1 MLRGLNRQAAAINR
15 EAVALLGMSGCPT
28 RVEGMTDLRRLAL
41 PASYTEL
48 LGELKSRVRAARTQA
63 IRSVNTQLI
72 GRTILERQA
81 AEGWG
86 SGVIGRLAEDLG
98 AEFPDMKG
106 LSRSNL
112 QYMRSFAEAWPAFDA
127 NVPQPV
133 GHLPWGHIRTIL
145 DKRLGPEARDS
156 YASAAVQH
164 GWSRNVLMNMI
175 MNKTLERTGIAPS
188 NFAEQ
193 LVAPDSELAQ
203 QVAKDP
209 YNFEFLGLSGEV
221 AERELE
227 NALTSRITETLR
239 ELGPGF
245 AFVGRQVHFD
255 VDGDDF
261 YVDLLF
267 FHIEQSRYV
276 VIELKT
282 GKFQPEYAG
291 KLNFYVALVDDML
304 RREHHNET
312 IGILI
317 CGTKNDRSVRYSLGR
332 STSPMA
338 VAAYTYDKLP
348 AAEQRALPNEGNLVA
363 ALEWAEPDN
372 ETETDLS

>member
-1 MLRGLNRQAAAINR
+1 M
-15 EAVALLGMSGCPT
+15 EP
-28 RVEGMTDLRRLAL
+28 MTEPRDLAL
-41 PASYTEL
+41 PTGYTDL
-48 LGELKSRVRAARTQA
+48 LGELKTRVRAARITA
-63 IRSVNTQLI
+63 LRTVNTQLI
-72 GRTILERQA
+72 ELYWSIGNTILERQA
-81 AEGWG
+81 IDGWG
-86 SGVIGRLAEDLG
+86 SRVMSRLADDLR

-112 QYMRSFAEAWPAFDA
+112 FYMRGFAAAWPEPI
-127 NVPQPV
+127 VQQPV
-133 GHLPWGHIRTIL
+133 GQLPWGHITVLL
-145 DKRLGPEARDS
+145 DKLDTASDRTW
-156 YASAAVQH
+156 YASAAVQY

-175 MNKTLERTGIAPS
+175 MNKTLERTGAAPS
-188 NFAEQ
+188 NFVQ
-193 LVAPDSELAQ
+193 RLVGPDSELAQ

-221 AERELE
+221 AERDLE

-261 YVDLLF
+261 YVDMLF
-267 FHIEQSRYV
+267 FNIDQSRYV

-291 KLNFYVALVDDML
+291 KLNFYVALVDDVL
-304 RREHHNET
+304 RRDHHNET

-338 VAAYTYDKLP
+338 VAAYTYDNLP
-348 AAEQRALPNEGNLVA
+348 ASEQQALPNEGHLVA
-363 ALEWAEPDN
+363 ALEWAEPGSD
-372 ETETDLS
+372 TEDGQ

>member
-1 MLRGLNRQAAAINR
+1 
-15 EAVALLGMSGCPT
+15 
-28 RVEGMTDLRRLAL
+28 MTPPRDLVL
-41 PASYTEL
+41 PIGYTEL
-48 LGELKSRVRAARTQA
+48 LSDLKTRVSAARSSA
-63 IRSVNTQLI
+63 IRTVNTQLIELYWSI
-72 GRTILERQA
+72 GRTILERQ
-81 AEGWG
+81 ETESWG
-86 SGVIGRLAEDLG
+86 SGVIGRLADDLRTD
-98 AEFPDMKG
+98 FPDMKG

-112 QYMRSFAEAWPAFDA
+112 FYMRGFAAAWTDPIVQQPAG
-127 NVPQPV
+127 Q
-133 GHLPWGHIRTIL
+133 LPWGHITVLL
-145 DKRLGPEARDS
+145 DKLETHDHRIW
-156 YASAAVQH
+156 YAAAAVRH

-175 MNKTLERTGIAPS
+175 MNKTLERTGAAPS
-188 NFAEQ
+188 NFGQQ

-203 QVAKDP
+203 QIAKDP

-221 AERELE
+221 AERDLE
-227 NALTSRITETLR
+227 NALTGRITETLR

-291 KLNFYVALVDDML
+291 KLNFYVALVDDVL

-317 CGTKNDRSVRYSLGR
+317 CGGKNDRSVRYSLGR
-332 STSPMA
+332 ATSPMA
-338 VAAYTYDKLP
+338 VAAYTYDRLP
-348 AAEQRALPNEGNLVA
+348 PEEQQALPDERHLAA
-363 ALEWAEPDN
+363 ALEWAEPDAA
-372 ETETDLS
+372 SGIS

>member
-1 MLRGLNRQAAAINR
+1 
-15 EAVALLGMSGCPT
+15 
-28 RVEGMTDLRRLAL
+28 MTDARDLTL
-41 PASYTEL
+41 PAGYTDL
-48 LGELKSRVRAARTQA
+48 LGELKVRVRAARIQA
-63 IRSVNTQLI
+63 LRTVNTQLI
-72 GRTILERQA
+72 ELYWSIGKTILERQ
-81 AEGWG
+81 ELEQWG
-86 SGVIGRLAEDLG
+86 SGVIGRLADDLR
-98 AEFPDMKG
+98 AEFPEMKG

-112 QYMRSFAEAWPAFDA
+112 FYMRGFAASWPDPI
-127 NVPQPV
+127 VQQPV
-133 GHLPWGHIRTIL
+133 GQLPWGHVTVLL
-145 DKRLGPEARDS
+145 DKLDDQQKRDW
-156 YASAAVQH
+156 YASAAVEY

-175 MNKTLERTGIAPS
+175 MNKTLERTGAAPS
-188 NFAEQ
+188 NFVQ
-193 LVAPDSELAQ
+193 RLVGRDSELAQ

-221 AERELE
+221 AERDLE

-267 FHIEQSRYV
+267 FHIEHSRYV

-291 KLNFYVALVDDML
+291 KLNFYVALVDDVL
-304 RREHHNET
+304 RRDHHNET

-348 AAEQRALPNEGNLVA
+348 PGEQQALPDEGHIVA
-363 ALEWAEPDN
+363 ALQWAEPNPNDA
-372 ETETDLS
+372 DSRGAI